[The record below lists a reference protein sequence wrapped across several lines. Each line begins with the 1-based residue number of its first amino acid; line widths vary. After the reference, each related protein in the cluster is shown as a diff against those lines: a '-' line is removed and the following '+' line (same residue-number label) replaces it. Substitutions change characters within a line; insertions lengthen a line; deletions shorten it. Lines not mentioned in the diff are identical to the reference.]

1 MDERRTLPPCSP
13 CTAISLVLPLSLA
26 LVVVVLDQLTKYMV
40 CQGLNTWTSRI
51 DILPGLFSIV
61 HVRNT
66 GAAWGIL
73 RDQTMLLAILSVG
86 VGVGIVLR
94 FRQLVEGHRE
104 RVWALGL
111 VLGGIAGN
119 LIDRVLWGSVIDFL
133 SFYYRSFEW
142 PAFNV
147 ADSAIS
153 CGVGLFVLSSLMR
166 KQEDAEPDARP
177 LG

>member
-1 MDERRTLPPCSP
+1 M
-13 CTAISLVLPLSLA
+13 
-26 LVVVVLDQLTKYMV
+26 
-40 CQGLNTWTSRI
+40 
-51 DILPGLFSIV
+51 DILPGFFSIV

-73 RDQTMLLAILSVG
+73 RGQTMLLAILSVG
-86 VGVGIVLR
+86 VGAGIVLR

-119 LIDRVLWGSVIDFL
+119 LVDRVLWGSVIDFL

-166 KQEDAEPDARP
+166 KQDDAEADTRQPE
-177 LG
+177 

>member
-1 MDERRTLPPCSP
+1 MDDQRTSLPSP
-13 CTAISLVLPLSLA
+13 PRTVSAVLPLGISLG
-26 LVVVVLDQLTKYMV
+26 VVLLDQATKYLV
-40 CQGLNTWTSRI
+40 CKDLTVWTSRI
-51 DILPGLFSIV
+51 DVLPGVFSIV

-73 RDQTMLLAILSVG
+73 RGQAVLLAVLSIG
-86 VGVGIVLR
+86 VGAAIVLR

-119 LIDRVLWGSVIDFL
+119 LVDRVLWGSVIDFL

-153 CGVGLFVLSSLMR
+153 CGVGLFVVSSLMR
-166 KQEDAEPDARP
+166 RQDDAETGAAQT
-177 LG
+177 G